1 MEEEVVIKRTFDA
14 PRELVWQ
21 AWTDPETMMRWWGPK
36 GFTSPTCEIDFR
48 VGGKALNCMRSPDG
62 TDYWSTGV
70 YREIVPLERF
80 VVTDSFAD
88 PEGNVVP
95 ASFYGMDGDWPIEML
110 VTVTFEEQGGK
121 TKLTLRHSGTVGV
134 SDEDLKNMRQG
145 WNESFDKLD
154 DTLSELKQQKAAA

>member
-70 YREIVPLERF
+70 YREIVPLRI
-80 VVTDSFAD
+80 VDR
-88 PEGNVVP
+88 
-95 ASFYGMDGDWPIEML
+95 L
-110 VTVTFEEQGGK
+110 
-121 TKLTLRHSGTVGV
+121 LR
-134 SDEDLKNMRQG
+134 
-145 WNESFDKLD
+145 
-154 DTLSELKQQKAAA
+154 